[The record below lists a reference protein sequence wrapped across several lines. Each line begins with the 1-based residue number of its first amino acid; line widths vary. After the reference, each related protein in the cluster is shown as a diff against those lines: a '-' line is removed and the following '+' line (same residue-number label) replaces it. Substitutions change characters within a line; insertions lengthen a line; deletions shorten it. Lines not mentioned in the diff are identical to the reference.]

1 MVNSCFIYVILHR
14 LNFHPIMKPTAAC
27 FSSRI
32 SENWHLEIKSI
43 GGNRKRFVNI
53 IEDAIQ
59 HFSKRVNPF
68 RYIWC
73 HNLLEATDILSENH
87 LSKNIPH
94 LTYSSRGTRVFS
106 NDVREDLLNALTHK
120 RLGGG
125 KFEPPPPPP
134 PVVFPKMNLL
144 ERAKI
149 PG

>member
-59 HFSKRVNPF
+59 HFSKRVDPF

-134 PVVFPKMNLL
+134 LWFFQK
-144 ERAKI
+144 
-149 PG
+149 

>member
-1 MVNSCFIYVILHR
+1 MVNSCFIYVTLHR
-14 LNFHPIMKPTAAC
+14 VNFHPIMKPTAAC
-27 FSSRI
+27 FSSKI

-53 IEDAIQ
+53 IEDTIQ
-59 HFSKRVNPF
+59 HFPKRVNPF

-120 RLGGG
+120 RLEGG
-125 KFEPPPPPP
+125 KFEPPSPS